1 LFNYITYVVPSDT
14 YKDCYINL
22 KEIII
27 KFIVFQVFFEIQNM
41 VMPSFH
47 VKDETN
53 KNKIFEDKN

>member
-1 LFNYITYVVPSDT
+1 MPSDT